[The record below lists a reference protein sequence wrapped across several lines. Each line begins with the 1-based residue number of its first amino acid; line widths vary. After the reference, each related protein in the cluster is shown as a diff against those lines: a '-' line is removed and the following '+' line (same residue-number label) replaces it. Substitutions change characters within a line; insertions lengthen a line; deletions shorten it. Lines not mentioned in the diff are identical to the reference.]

1 MVTAF
6 VLMNIERGKINEVA
20 QHALN
25 LNGVAEIFS
34 VAGEYDA
41 IAILR
46 TENNEQIADL
56 VTEQLLEIP
65 HIIRTETMLAFRAF
79 SKDDLGAAF
88 ALGSDEPALKE

>member
-20 QHALN
+20 QRAL
-25 LNGVAEIFS
+25 GIEGIAEVFS
-34 VAGEYDA
+34 VAGEFDL

-46 TENNEQIADL
+46 TASNEQIADI
-56 VTEQLLEIP
+56 VTGHLLDIP
-65 HIIRTETMLAFRAF
+65 YIVRSETMLAFRAF

-88 ALGSDEPALKE
+88 ALGSDEPALRE